1 MSGMRACPPRVAR
14 RPTRG
19 RPRSPRAEEAILEAT
34 IALLAEVGLEGT
46 TIQAI
51 ADRARVARAT
61 IYLRWPTREAL
72 IAAALRHAIGR
83 EPFPLTGAIEAD
95 LRAGA
100 EQAHAILSQRL
111 FVALLPALVREFVKP
126 THVGITFEALIPN
139 RDRFADE
146 YDRSAASQGFR
157 DDIDGTVVA
166 DLVVGA
172 SLVQLLATGVPPTDR
187 HREQLVD
194 VVLAGVRC
202 PYSPRAGG

>member
-1 MSGMRACPPRVAR
+1 MG
-14 RPTRG
+14 
-19 RPRSPRAEEAILEAT
+19 AT
-34 IALLAEVGLEGT
+34 IALLADVGLEGT

-51 ADRARVARAT
+51 AERARVARAT

-100 EQAHAILSQRL
+100 EQAQAILSQRL
-111 FVALLPALVREFVKP
+111 FAALLPALVREFVKP
-126 THVGITFEALIPN
+126 NDVGITFDTLFPN

-146 YDRSAASQGFR
+146 YDRLASSQGFR
-157 DDIDGTVVA
+157 DDIDGAVAA

-172 SLVQLLATGVPPTDR
+172 LLVQLLATGVPPTDR
-187 HREQLVD
+187 HREQLAD
-194 VVLAGVRC
+194 VLLTGLRRSS
-202 PYSPRAGG
+202 SPRARG